1 MYTANSIAKKAG
13 TTVRTVQYYDRI
25 GLFSPVD
32 RTDTGYRLY
41 DEDSVA
47 VLREI
52 LLYREL
58 GFSISEI
65 RQLLSADETQRRDLT
80 SRHVEKLKRQISDY
94 EDRIV
99 YVRILDHFGVE
110 QACGFLEDIE
120 KKEKKK

>member
-65 RQLLSADETQRRDLT
+65 RQLLSADETQRRDLI

>member
-65 RQLLSADETQRRDLT
+65 RQLLSADEVQRGDLI

-99 YVRILDHFGVE
+99 YVRILDRFGVE
-110 QACGFLEDIE
+110 QTCRFLEDIE
-120 KKEKKK
+120 NKEKKK